1 LGKRSDLAR
10 EVVIEKDI
18 LGVRIL
24 LLGHEHAFRSLQKG
38 KADEADGISDYAD
51 DFGRMAARGAAST
64 VQALAK
70 KCLLDR

>member
-1 LGKRSDLAR
+1 MRN
-10 EVVIEKDI
+10 
-18 LGVRIL
+18 L

-38 KADEADGISDYAD
+38 KAHEADGISDYAD